1 MTTVSSTSS
10 STSTSTLDTIIAN
23 SKTASTGS
31 TDSLGNAISSASGG
45 QALGKD
51 AFLQL
56 LVTQLKN
63 QDPLNPQDN
72 SAFVAQLAQF
82 SSLEGI
88 QTLNTS
94 VNNISSSFQSSQ
106 ALQASSMVGRS
117 VIAPA
122 TQAVVDTSKTFTG
135 TAVVPSAVS
144 DVTLKITDSSGA
156 VVRTID
162 LGRQAAGNAAF
173 TWDGKNDAGTL
184 LSSGTY
190 TFNASA
196 PINGT
201 ATALTT
207 NLPATVSSVTLGQN
221 GGEMMLNLAGVGS
234 VALSKVQ
241 TIGL

>member
-23 SKTASTGS
+23 SKKTTTGS
-31 TDSLGNAISSASGG
+31 TDALGNAISSAAGG
-45 QALGKD
+45 QTLGKD

-135 TAVVPSAVS
+135 TAVVPSSVS
-144 DVTLKITDSSGA
+144 DVTLKITDSSGT

-162 LGRQAAGNAAF
+162 MGSQAAGNAAF

-196 PINGT
+196 PISGT
-201 ATALTT
+201 TTALTT